1 MPSKGPAAAHLSIGD
16 LAEASGIAPDTLRV
30 WERRYGKPEPVRLPS
45 GHRRYRADDVPWLR
59 RVAEALARGHRPGSV
74 LALGARQLDALLGE
88 EAGDPGLP
96 AVEAL
101 LRSVKGFRGG
111 ALQRE
116 LARDARTM
124 GPRRFLRERVAPLL
138 ELAGR
143 EWADGRI
150 QVRHEHWLSE
160 ILEDVLRGLR
170 RGAALPEGA
179 RDAVLATLPGET
191 HGLGLQ
197 MAAITCV
204 LNGVRP
210 HVIGVD
216 TPLDDIVAA
225 AREFGADAVLVSV
238 SLATGGVATD
248 RVLADLRKRLPPRVA
263 LVAGGGGIRGP
274 RRGPRGVVLVHGLD
288 GLEAWLAEEMGPK
301 GP

>member
-1 MPSKGPAAAHLSIGD
+1 MTAKGHPAANLSIGD

-74 LALGARQLDALLGE
+74 LSLGARQLDALLAG
-88 EAGDPGLP
+88 EAGDPGRP

-101 LRSVKGFRGG
+101 LRSVKRFRGG
-111 ALQRE
+111 ALQRA
-116 LARDARTM
+116 LQKDARRM

-143 EWADGRI
+143 EWADGRLE
-150 QVRHEHWLSE
+150 VRHEHWLSE

-170 RGAALPEGA
+170 RGAVPPAGA
-179 RDAVLATLPGET
+179 RDAVLATLPGEH

-197 MAAITCV
+197 MAAVTCV
-204 LNGVRP
+204 LAGVRP
-210 HVIGVD
+210 HVIGID
-216 TPLDDIVAA
+216 TPLDDIAAA

-238 SLATGGVATD
+238 SVATGGVATD
-248 RVLADLRKRLPPRVA
+248 RVLADLRGRIPPAVA

-274 RRGPRGVVLVHGLD
+274 RRGPRGVVLVRGLD
-288 GLEAWLAEEMGPK
+288 GLEEWLAREMAPRA
-301 GP
+301 